1 MRISKQEKALLQET
15 FTAPE
20 PKKKREFLRTVPKQE
35 VTLRALIL
43 FQAAY
48 IRKMVWAVSFLLFG
62 LVVVLAQH
70 IEMECIWV
78 LAAVMPFEAMLIMM
92 EFARSSAYGMTELE
106 MTSRFSFRSLLLAR
120 MCIIGAVQML
130 GLFLVV
136 PVLGLQLFKYG
147 VYILV
152 PYLLT
157 SVLGLLAVRRMRG
170 REGMYVCGS
179 ISAFIGG
186 LCPLS
191 RHFWPM
197 AYEAES
203 IGLWVLAAVLLL
215 VCFWKEYE
223 KTMNDLEE
231 LAWN

>member
-1 MRISKQEKALLQET
+1 MRISKQEKALLQEA
-15 FTAPE
+15 FTTPE
-20 PKKKREFLRTVPKQE
+20 PKKKREFLCTVPKQE

-48 IRKMVWAVSFLLFG
+48 IRKMVWIVSFLLFG

-78 LAAVMPFEAMLIMM
+78 LAAVMPFEAMLIIM
-92 EFARSSAYGMTELE
+92 EFARSSAHGMTELE
-106 MTSRFSFRSLLLAR
+106 MTSRFSIRSLLLAR

-130 GLFLVV
+130 GLFLAV
-136 PVLGLQLFKYG
+136 PVLGLQLLKYG

-157 SVLGLLAVRRMRG
+157 AVLGLLAVRRMRG

-191 RHFWPM
+191 RHFWPV

-203 IGLWVLAAVLLL
+203 VGLWVLAAVLLL
-215 VCFWKEYE
+215 VCFLKEYE
-223 KTMNDLEE
+223 KTINDLEE